1 MEKEKESLGFI
12 KGLAIG
18 SFFGAAAGTVI
29 GLLFAPRKGTET
41 QQALADSVS
50 DLVEQ
55 VRQLPKSSTPL
66 VEVVGDDVENDAK
79 IRAQAII
86 EEARTEAQQLIDD
99 ANVLLKEIKQQ
110 VKQTRN

>member
-1 MEKEKESLGFI
+1 MEKEKEGIGFV

-18 SFFGAAAGTVI
+18 ALFGAAAGTVI

-41 QQALADSVS
+41 QQALAESIS

-55 VRQLPKSSTPL
+55 IRHVPQPSQTHDTAA
-66 VEVVGDDVENDAK
+66 DDVENDAK

-86 EEARTEAQQLIDD
+86 DDARTEAQQLIDD

-110 VKQTRN
+110 VKQSRN

>member
-1 MEKEKESLGFI
+1 MKQEKDEIGFV

-18 SFFGAAAGTVI
+18 AFFGAAAGTVI

-41 QQALADSVS
+41 QQALTESVS

-55 VRQLPKSSTPL
+55 MRRLPQTSEEPDAPA
-66 VEVVGDDVENDAK
+66 DDVENDAK

-110 VKQTRN
+110 VKQSRN